1 MTKTIITAKPE
12 VNANHE
18 SDGRF
23 ALQLRT
29 NKAVQRMM
37 RRDAERE
44 ARRQQII
51 AENGSDD
58 LLWA

>member
-1 MTKTIITAKPE
+1 MNATIKTETSNE
-12 VNANHE
+12 RE

-23 ALQLRT
+23 ALKMESKKSVSRWM
-29 NKAVQRMM
+29 K
-37 RRDAERE
+37 RDAERE